1 VAQHELATILRQYN
15 LDRCC
20 RLKSQMHVSSPSLN
34 DTFTNDALAS
44 DEYLRRLN
52 LSVRARNILLRLG
65 IKSDEE
71 LAQIKHDV
79 LMRQR
84 NCGKKTVAEIMDL
97 IETLPPRR
105 VNLLRLKRTR
115 PDSIHRKP
123 LMIDD
128 KLQDLGELVGMADS

>member
-1 VAQHELATILRQYN
+1 
-15 LDRCC
+15 
-20 RLKSQMHVSSPSLN
+20 MHVSSPSLN